1 LRSSTPAEADVS
13 SWRRRPVPRLI
24 LGSALM
30 LFLELALIRWLGA
43 KHRAPVVLHQLRA
56 AGLVPRY
63 RVGFLISRKAWSV
76 LPWTPVVLAL
86 LVVAVRLFPVSVDR
100 AGADVIFF
108 TALDTTGPRFLAA
121 FLLKPRDALVA

>member
-1 LRSSTPAEADVS
+1 
-13 SWRRRPVPRLI
+13 
-24 LGSALM
+24 
-30 LFLELALIRWLGA
+30 
-43 KHRAPVVLHQLRA
+43 
-56 AGLVPRY
+56 
-63 RVGFLISRKAWSV
+63 V

-121 FLLKPRDALVA
+121 FLLRPRDALVA